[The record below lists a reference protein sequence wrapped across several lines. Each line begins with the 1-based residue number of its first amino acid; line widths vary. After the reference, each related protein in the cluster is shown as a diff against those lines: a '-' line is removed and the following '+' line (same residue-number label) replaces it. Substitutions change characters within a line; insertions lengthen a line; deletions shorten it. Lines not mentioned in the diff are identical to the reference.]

1 VDYLQDNLEEIMN
14 WGNMGVWGTM
24 GAIFIGG
31 GAGSVARWA
40 MGLGVSK
47 LTTFTPAGVLA
58 ANVLATGIL
67 AGLIVWGGLKYSRE
81 SESLWM
87 PLLVIGFCGGFSTFS
102 TFSLDT
108 FKLFQ
113 EGNFTWA
120 LLNIIVSLVACIGVA
135 WSMYAVV
142 DKS

>member
-1 VDYLQDNLEEIMN
+1 MN
-14 WGNMGVWGTM
+14 FGTVA
-24 GAIFIGG
+24 AIFIGG

-40 MGLGVSK
+40 MGLVVSK

-67 AGLIVWGGLKYSRE
+67 AGLIIWGGVKFSKD
-81 SESLWM
+81 SESILM

-108 FKLFQ
+108 LKLFQ
-113 EGNFTWA
+113 EGNITWA
-120 LLNIIVSLVACIGVA
+120 LLNIFVSLIACIGVA
-135 WSMYAVV
+135 WAMSAVV
-142 DKS
+142 VKS

>member
-1 VDYLQDNLEEIMN
+1 MSF
-14 WGNMGVWGTM
+14 GTVV
-24 GAIFIGG
+24 AIFIGG

-40 MGLGVSK
+40 MGLVVSK

-67 AGLIVWGGLKYSRE
+67 AGLIIWGGVKFSKD
-81 SESLWM
+81 SESIWM

-108 FKLFQ
+108 LKLFQ
-113 EGNFTWA
+113 EGNITWA
-120 LLNIIVSLVACIGVA
+120 LLNIFVSLIACIGVA
-135 WSMYAVV
+135 WAMSAVV
-142 DKS
+142 VKS

>member
-1 VDYLQDNLEEIMN
+1 MSF
-14 WGNMGVWGTM
+14 GTVV
-24 GAIFIGG
+24 AIFIGG

-40 MGLGVSK
+40 MGLVVSK

-67 AGLIVWGGLKYSRE
+67 AGLIIWGGVKFSKD
-81 SESLWM
+81 SESIWM

-108 FKLFQ
+108 LKLFQ
-113 EGNFTWA
+113 EGNITWA
-120 LLNIIVSLVACIGVA
+120 LLNIFLSLIACIGVA
-135 WSMYAVV
+135 WAMSAVV
-142 DKS
+142 VKS